1 MTSDF
6 RAYLSSFA
14 ENLTHRT
21 PEPVFGRDAEVEQVL
36 QALASPLKNRAIVIG
51 PPRVG
56 KSSVLAA
63 VAGAIARG
71 ACPPA
76 LIGRE
81 VWRFRPNNLPGLTQA
96 HAWQEPLE
104 RFLQAWSAE
113 PDIILLIDDLP
124 SSAWLGL
131 MRNGDETVNLA
142 QALLAGLTRGAGLCL
157 AEANE
162 RAWQQ
167 FAEWYPAYPA
177 MFLPVRVAEPPTA
190 GYTSIIELAAA
201 SLAESQ
207 RASITTEA
215 VDLAIHL
222 SRRFDPTRAQP
233 GKSLDVLKDALA
245 TLPGPEPTLT
255 GADVIRSFASR
266 TGLPKMLL
274 DEGEEF
280 DEEKVAAFFR
290 GRVLA
295 QDQAVDSV
303 LQMLSLLRARVN
315 NPLRPMG
322 VFFFLGPTGVG
333 KTELARALADYLFG
347 SQERLVRFN
356 MGDYQ
361 SPHQAQ
367 ELFGFAYA
375 DELARRRGTFTNRIA
390 GQAFNVIVLDE
401 FEKAHPAIYFRFLQ
415 LFDEGL
421 LINAADEEV
430 NLRNSIIIVTS
441 NFGAQLV
448 EKGQIG
454 FAGHETPEA
463 RERRVIAETERNF
476 TPEFINRMDA
486 VCIFHPLTRAVMAD
500 IARREISDLF
510 ARDGFVRRNVEVDIA
525 DAVIEHVVDIG
536 YDPHYGARYLKRQIE
551 KTVAYPLAREL
562 NRLPR
567 GTHGGSIRLFLKGGR
582 VQAAYLAPQATPTA
596 ATSTPPGAPTLA
608 EMRAALPVLTA
619 RLEALE
625 ETFGLPEQ
633 VLERDAVLAEM
644 TDVGFWNDPAAA
656 RRRLDAYQR
665 ASAIIDQLTDLRRG
679 LDRLQQA
686 LTPASP
692 KADAA
697 LRAFGFL
704 NTELP
709 RVEFTSYLSG
719 PHDAGGAYLRITVK
733 SKLSGAQRWAAE
745 LARMYLGWGKSRGLT
760 VSVLGEDLAPTGR
773 QISLTLA
780 FSGFGVFGLLRGEAG
795 VHRLVQQVKVNGRDS
810 LQRFSADVVVL
821 PEISEDDLPTPT
833 GLSTS
838 TKPLSRAGL
847 LIGRLTGQG
856 SAHLESGGGLTLA
869 GDLPADELAV
879 EAARLLRIERWL
891 AEHPLDAAEPTAPA
905 GLVRTYSRNT
915 RDKGVQ
921 DHRTGKRSLKINQV
935 LAGEIQ
941 EFLDA
946 ALRA

>member
-1 MTSDF
+1 MTPDF

-14 ENLTHRT
+14 ENLTQRQ
-21 PEPVFGRDAEVEQVL
+21 PEPVFGRDAEIEQVL

-56 KSSVLAA
+56 KSSVLTA
-63 VAGAIARG
+63 VAGAIGRG

-96 HAWQEPLE
+96 HGWQEPLE
-104 RFLQAWSAE
+104 RFLQAWALE
-113 PDIILLIDDLP
+113 PGVILLIDDLT
-124 SSAWLGL
+124 SAAWLGL

-142 QALLAGLTRGAGLCL
+142 QALLAGLTRGPGLCL

-162 RAWQQ
+162 RPWQQ

-177 MFLPVRVAEPPTA
+177 MFLPVRVVEPPAVAYKAIIEQAAAALAEGQHATITA
-190 GYTSIIELAAA
+190 G
-201 SLAESQ
+201 
-207 RASITTEA
+207 A
-215 VDLAIHL
+215 VDQALHL

-245 TLPGPEPTLT
+245 TQAGPEPTLT
-255 GADVIRSFASR
+255 EADVIRSFAAR

-274 DEGEEF
+274 DESEAF

-295 QDQAVDSV
+295 QEQAVESV
-303 LQMLSLLRARVN
+303 LQMLSLLRARIN

-367 ELFGFAYA
+367 ELFGLPYA
-375 DELARRRGTFTNRIA
+375 DELMRRRGTFTNRMA

-421 LINAADEEV
+421 LINAADEEI

-486 VCIFHPLTRAVMAD
+486 VCIFHPLTRTVMAD

-510 ARDGFVRRNVEVDIA
+510 ARDGLLRRGVEVDIA
-525 DAVIEHVVDIG
+525 DSVIEHVVEIG

-551 KTVAYPLAREL
+551 KTVAYPLSREL

-567 GTHGGSIRLFLKGGR
+567 GTTGGGLRLFLKGGR
-582 VQAAYLAPQATPTA
+582 VQAAYLAAQAAPIP

-665 ASAIIDQLTDLRRG
+665 ASAVIDQLTELRRG
-679 LDRLQQA
+679 LERLQQS
-686 LTPASP
+686 LGSGSP
-692 KADAA
+692 RADGA
-697 LRAFGFL
+697 LRAFTFL
-704 NTELP
+704 STELP

-733 SKLSGAQRWAAE
+733 SKATGAQRWAAE
-745 LARMYLGWGKSRGLT
+745 LARMYLGWGKGRGLT
-760 VSVLGEDLAPTGR
+760 ASVLGEDLAPTGR
-773 QISLTLA
+773 QVSLTLA
-780 FSGFGVFGLLRGEAG
+780 LSGFGVFGLLRGEAG
-795 VHRLVQQVKVNGRDS
+795 VHKLVQQVKVSGREM
-810 LQRFSADVVVL
+810 LQRFSAEVAVL
-821 PEISEDDLPTPT
+821 PEISEDDLPTLA
-833 GLSTS
+833 GMSTEGR
-838 TKPLSRAGL
+838 PISRAGL
-847 LIGRLTGQG
+847 LIGRLTAQG
-856 SAHLESGGGLTLA
+856 SAHLDSGGGLTLA
-869 GDLPADELAV
+869 GDLPADDLAV

-891 AEHPLDAAEPTAPA
+891 AENPLDAAEPTAPA
-905 GLVRTYSRNT
+905 GLVRTYTRNT

-921 DHRTGKRSLKINQV
+921 DHRTGRRSIKLNQV